1 VYVRLGLKSKP
12 GVQSTLTV
20 ATGEGW
26 KYTMIKPSVDEFT
39 YTGYGYLSFS
49 FDFAPKDSENEKIDF
64 NALEIDPSTNPNGYF
79 SLQKH
84 YGPQGWPIYVN
95 NAPKGEY
102 IVRIWLKSNHDVS
115 CTIKVVS
122 ELEE

>member
-1 VYVRLGLKSKP
+1 
-12 GVQSTLTV
+12 
-20 ATGEGW
+20 
-26 KYTMIKPSVDEFT
+26 MIKPSVDEFT

-49 FDFAPKDSENEKIDF
+49 FDFAPKDSEDEKIDF
-64 NALEIDPSTNPNGYF
+64 NTLEIDPSTNPNNYF

-102 IVRIWLKSNHDVS
+102 TVRIWLKSNHDVS
-115 CTIKVVS
+115 CTIKVIS